1 MKKLLLTWSTASLL
15 ALFYAAC
22 GDDVIHVHND
32 EYAIVDSLD
41 SLVCNSENEGEMALV
56 KSTGVLYACTDGE
69 WTVVNASDAVDL
81 RCKSEPLKDS
91 TGYKIICDGKTIGT
105 VQNGTDG
112 QKGADGKAGQK
123 GADGKAGQNGKEVN
137 VDSVSKVISK
147 KVTDEVIDEVID
159 SLACRVDSSWT
170 DTKASLIN
178 VQISCGSGSS
188 IIQLP
193 TLVPNKN
200 LTKHYKKTVM
210 MRFPYYDNRGM
221 YDYSNTAELTV
232 MEVDS
237 NFERTGKNFVSE
249 LYLSKQTKFTLYQNP
264 NLQIVGHG
272 PEYVSFLAN
281 DVDVT
286 NMMNSYA
293 QFRVRLE
300 RTTSSDN
307 GRGRSSGS
315 EGSSEI
321 VYMAFVN
328 MDDGDTIVVDF
339 VSDYKAARIE
349 TLMKKKGTDFA
360 KASKQANDEI
370 TEALALGKDFHA
382 VEFYMS
388 DSVENNEAFAALSWP
403 MVLSNLESN
412 SSLVSNYNRTYND
425 YRELFAKEGNFNT
438 AINQQFYE
446 WDELDNRILVE
457 YPIFF
462 IDYFVEFFNMGLYW
476 EYEEIPDTLD
486 TYEKFAQHGL
496 KDAYELPACDLKQ
509 DPIYVSQVA
518 GGMFKYFKCNGRSE
532 LWYPIV
538 GFSKFVDEIASSI
551 AGECNDSTAG
561 KFFMIDS
568 VGKPIVAEC
577 NGKSWTRSDDLKSAL
592 CKGKQDG
599 SFVSGVGGRGYV
611 QYFRCVADSTGNM
624 VGDSVGYYEYAIGE
638 QCNAKTKDTLYTIP
652 NDEYFYICDTL
663 SKSFVMVNG
672 LSSSSGMLDTIA
684 RMQLGKCDTAKANE
698 VGTIYVTT
706 QQKAFVACEL
716 NGNGVGLWREADPTE
731 VVFGVCTDSLMKA
744 SAIYKLDEY
753 EWDESYLTKKEHY
766 KCDCDY
772 VWEETAVGE
781 ATVSVRSYQDCRWV
795 VAGDLD
801 LKLNKAC
808 NSSIVDTV
816 VTSGNDEY
824 TCDQIEKHIGSSSS
838 IHRDW
843 NQVDPDRECPR
854 IVAPNGG
861 APWLYDDPCDKPC
874 NYAGKTYYYSQK
886 TEKWIT
892 LAQGETCVSIKNY
905 CAENKQ
911 ELEKEVCT
919 TRATSECF
927 TMTATV
933 CLVKDT
939 IHKETLMEGITYSDS
954 GSSSTAYRTGEELC
968 NARVTGS
975 NDASYRSNNVDYSN
989 DKKDYVLFLPGYTM
1003 NGVVLPEV
1011 FKIYRDSSSSRVVCG
1026 RQTDV
1031 QNVCTAL
1038 HGSLFEEYVEEMS
1051 CDHPCEYNGATY
1063 YYNFR
1068 KSKWQTLA
1076 EMGLTTCPS
1085 MEDYCDDHNSLG
1097 VTCSAFSV
1105 CFDFQTDVC
1114 QFEDG
1119 TDCDCDDEDDTEN
1132 GCDWVTVT
1140 PPSYCG
1146 KSLTCSYPFMQMEAT
1161 CEEESGTWQTQI

>member
-1 MKKLLLTWSTASLL
+1 MKKLLLTWSSASLL

-91 TGYKIICDGKTIGT
+91 TGYKIICDGETIGT
-105 VQNGTDG
+105 VLNGTDG
-112 QKGADGKAGQK
+112 KKGTDGKAGQK
-123 GADGKAGQNGKEVN
+123 GSDGKAGQNGKEVN

-147 KVTDEVIDEVID
+147 KVTDEVID

-170 DTKASLIN
+170 DTKESLIN
-178 VQISCGSGSS
+178 VKISCGSGSS

-210 MRFPYYDNRGM
+210 VRFPYFYTGE
-221 YDYSNTAELTV
+221 SVAGFGNTAELTV

-237 NFERTGKNFVSE
+237 SFERTGKNFVSE
-249 LYLSKQTKFTLYQNP
+249 LYLSKQTKFTMYQNP
-264 NLQIVGHG
+264 NLDIMGGFVN
-272 PEYVSFLAN
+272 FLAN
-281 DVDVT
+281 DIDVT

-307 GRGRSSGS
+307 GRGRSFGS

-388 DSVENNEAFAALSWP
+388 DSVENNEAFAAISWP
-403 MVLSNLESN
+403 MVLSNLESR
-412 SSLVSNYNRTYND
+412 SGLVFNYNRTYND

-446 WDELDNRILVE
+446 LDERYHSILVE

-462 IDYFVEFFNMGLYW
+462 IDYFVEYFNMDLYW

-518 GGMFKYFKCNGRSE
+518 GGLFKYFKCNGRSE

-592 CKGKQDG
+592 CKGKQEG
-599 SFVSGVGGRGYV
+599 SFVSGVGGRSYV

-624 VGDSVGYYEYAIGE
+624 VGDSVDYYEYAIGE

-753 EWDESYLTKKEHY
+753 EWYDSYWTKKEHY
-766 KCDCDY
+766 KCDCDA
-772 VWEETAVGE
+772 VEEEIADGE
-781 ATVSVRSYQDCRWV
+781 TTSTKRSYVNCRWT

-808 NSSIVDTV
+808 NSSIIDSVAS
-816 VTSGNDEY
+816 SGDDDYICNEGF
-824 TCDQIEKHIGSSSS
+824 EGSAY
-838 IHRDW
+838 RTWEQAD
-843 NQVDPDRECPR
+843 
-854 IVAPNGG
+854 PNGKCPAIAAPDG
-861 APWLYDDPCDKPC
+861 GEPWLDEPCDNPC
-874 NYAGKTYYYSQK
+874 AYAGKTYYYSLK
-886 TEKWIT
+886 SGKWIT
-892 LAQGETCVSIKNY
+892 LGKNETCKPIRGENDDEGDDSYCASANDNSLFVVKDSVHIDEVMVAFLNTSGSKVCENGKTVCENKANGSSTYEGPYAVMSENNDFFTFADGASIKGFALPEY
-905 CAENKQ
+905 YIVEQ
-911 ELEKEVCT
+911 
-919 TRATSECF
+919 TRAQIGYMCTR
-927 TMTATV
+927 V
-933 CLVKDT
+933 
-939 IHKETLMEGITYSDS
+939 S
-954 GSSSTAYRTGEELC
+954 GVQEVC
-968 NARVTGS
+968 NARNRLLV
-975 NDASYRSNNVDYSN
+975 
-989 DKKDYVLFLPGYTM
+989 
-1003 NGVVLPEV
+1003 
-1011 FKIYRDSSSSRVVCG
+1011 
-1026 RQTDV
+1026 
-1031 QNVCTAL
+1031 
-1038 HGSLFEEYVEEMS
+1038 EEYGESS
-1051 CDHPCEYNGATY
+1051 CEHPCVYEGETY
-1063 YYNFR
+1063 YYNFNE
-1068 KSKWQTLA
+1068 KVGDNKYGKWMTLA
-1076 EMGLTTCPS
+1076 EMGLTECPAV
-1085 MEDYCDDHNSLG
+1085 EDYCDDHNSLG
-1097 VTCSAFSV
+1097 VTCSAFNV
-1105 CFDFQTDVC
+1105 CFDFQEQEC

-1119 TDCDCDDEDDTEN
+1119 SPCDCYDEDDAEN
-1132 GCDWVTVT
+1132 GCESVKVEQ
-1140 PPSYCG
+1140 PSYCAEE
-1146 KSLTCSYPFMQMEAT
+1146 SLTCSYPFTRIEVT
-1161 CEEESGTWQTQI
+1161 CEMESGTWQTRN

>member
-1 MKKLLLTWSTASLL
+1 MMKKLLLTWSSASLL

-91 TGYKIICDGKTIGT
+91 TGYKIICDGKTIGI

-123 GADGKAGQNGKEVN
+123 GPDGKAGQNGKEVN

-147 KVTDEVIDEVID
+147 KVTDEVID

-170 DTKASLIN
+170 DTKESLIN

-210 MRFPYYDNRGM
+210 VRFPQDIDDHEDDEEIQNMMSFG
-221 YDYSNTAELTV
+221 STAELTI

-237 NFERTGKNFVSE
+237 SFERTGKNFVSE
-249 LYLSKQTKFTLYQNP
+249 LYLSKTKNLTIYQNP
-264 NLQIVGHG
+264 NLEQEQMNVLFLVG
-272 PEYVSFLAN
+272 

-293 QFRVRLE
+293 QFRVRL
-300 RTTSSDN
+300 D
-307 GRGRSSGS
+307 RSTVSGDRRS
-315 EGSSEI
+315 VSSEKTAEM
-321 VYMAFVN
+321 VYMAFVD

-349 TLMKKKGTDFA
+349 TLMKKKGANFA
-360 KASKQANDEI
+360 KVSKQANDEI

-382 VEFYMS
+382 VDFYMS
-388 DSVENNEAFAALSWP
+388 DSIEANEGMAAIMWP
-403 MVLSNLESN
+403 MLLAMYEMRGGPEYD
-412 SSLVSNYNRTYND
+412 YNKVYND
-425 YRELFAKEGNFNT
+425 YRELFGKEGNFKK
-438 AINQQFYE
+438 AINEPFFGSKQV
-446 WDELDNRILVE
+446 VE

-462 IDYFVEFFNMGLYW
+462 IDYFMLFGYQFSAMKL
-476 EYEEIPDTLD
+476 
-486 TYEKFAQHGL
+486 FQHGL
-496 KDAYELPACDLKQ
+496 KDAYELPACNLKQ
-509 DPIYVSQVA
+509 DSIYVSQVT
-518 GGMFKYFKCNGRSE
+518 GGMFKYFKCNGRAEVWS
-532 LWYPIV
+532 PIMYF
-538 GFSKFVDEIASSI
+538 GRNVDEIASSI
-551 AGECNDSTAG
+551 AGECNDTTAG

-568 VGKPIVAEC
+568 MGTSIVAEC
-577 NGKSWTRSDDLKSAL
+577 NGQNWTRSYDLKSAL
-592 CKGKQDG
+592 CKGKQEG
-599 SFVSGVGGRGYV
+599 SYVSGVGGRGSV
-611 QYFRCVADSTGNM
+611 QYFRCTADSTGNI
-624 VGDSVGYYEYAIGE
+624 VGDSVGYYEFAIGE
-638 QCNAKTKDTLYTIP
+638 QCNDKAKDTLYTIP
-652 NDEYFYICDTL
+652 NEESFFICDTL

-684 RMQLGKCDTAKANE
+684 RMQLGKCDSAKVNE
-698 VGTIYVTT
+698 VGTIYETT
-706 QQKAFVACEL
+706 KDQNFVVCKF
-716 NGNGVGLWREADPTE
+716 NDNGVGKWLRADPTE
-731 VVFGVCTDSLMKA
+731 VVFGVCTETLMKT
-744 SAIYKLDEY
+744 SAIYKLDEM
-753 EWDESYLTKKEHY
+753 EWVMSMMTGKEHY
-766 KCDCDY
+766 KCDCD
-772 VWEETAVGE
+772 VVEEETADGE
-781 ATVSVRSYQDCRWV
+781 VTVAKRSYVNCRWTI
-795 VAGDLD
+795 AGNLD

-808 NSSIVDTV
+808 NSSIIDTV
-816 VTSGNDEY
+816 VSSGNDEY
-824 TCDQIEKHIGSSSS
+824 TCDQIEEYIGSSSS

-861 APWLYDDPCDKPC
+861 EPWLGEPCDKPC

-892 LAQGETCVSIKNY
+892 LAQGETCVSIKDY

-939 IHKETLMEGITYSDS
+939 IHKEALMEEIVYPTSA
-954 GSSSTAYRTGEELC
+954 SSAAVFRTDEELC

-975 NDASYRSNNVDYSN
+975 NDASYQSNNVDYSN

-1011 FKIYRDSSSSRVVCG
+1011 FKIYRDSLSSRVVCG

-1063 YYNFR
+1063 YYNFI
-1068 KSKWQTLA
+1068 KAKWKTLA
-1076 EMGLTTCPS
+1076 EMGMTECPS
-1085 MEDYCDDHNSLG
+1085 MEDYCDMNNSQNQE
-1097 VTCSAFSV
+1097 CSSMPS
-1105 CFDFQTDVC
+1105 CSECTEECIEED
-1114 QFEDG
+1114 EDG
-1119 TDCDCDDEDDTEN
+1119 ECIEFGPCTNCVNDEEGWICKD
-1132 GCDWVTVT
+1132 
-1140 PPSYCG
+1140 
-1146 KSLTCSYPFMQMEAT
+1146 YPFSQISNPYCMG
-1161 CEEESGTWQTQI
+1161 GTWQTQN

>member
-1 MKKLLLTWSTASLL
+1 MMKKLLLTWSAASLL

-210 MRFPYYDNRGM
+210 VRFPYFDNRGM
-221 YDYSNTAELTV
+221 YSHGNTAELTV

-264 NLQIVGHG
+264 NLQIDDEL
-272 PEYVSFLAN
+272 EYVSFLAN

-307 GRGRSSGS
+307 GRGRSFGS

-403 MVLSNLESN
+403 MVLSNLESR
-412 SSLVSNYNRTYND
+412 SGLVSNYNRTYAD
-425 YRELFAKEGNFNT
+425 YRDLFAKEGNFNT

-446 WDELDNRILVE
+446 WDERDNMILVE

-462 IDYFVEFFNMGLYW
+462 IDYFVEFSNMGLYW
-476 EYEEIPDTLD
+476 EYDEIPDTLD

-592 CKGKQDG
+592 CKGKQEG

-753 EWDESYLTKKEHY
+753 EWDDSYLTKKEHY

-772 VWEETAVGE
+772 VWEETADGE
-781 ATVSVRSYQDCRWV
+781 VTVAKRSYVNCHWT
-795 VAGDLD
+795 VADNLD

-808 NSSIVDTV
+808 NSSIIDSVAS
-816 VTSGNDEY
+816 SGDDEY
-824 TCDQIEKHIGSSSS
+824 TCDQIEKYIGGSSS
-838 IHRDW
+838 IHRVW

-861 APWLYDDPCDKPC
+861 EPWLNEPCDKPC
-874 NYAGKTYYYSQK
+874 NYAGKTYYYSLK
-886 TEKWIT
+886 SGKWIT
-892 LAQGETCVSIKNY
+892 LGKNETCKPIRGENDDEGDDSYCASANDNSLFFVKDSVHIDEVMVAFLNSSGSRVCENGETVCENKANGFYTYEGSYAVMSENNDFFTFADGASIKGFALPEY
-905 CAENKQ
+905 YIVEQTRAQVGYICTRVSGVQ
-911 ELEKEVCT
+911 EVCT
-919 TRATSECF
+919 ARNRL
-927 TMTATV
+927 
-933 CLVKDT
+933 LVD
-939 IHKETLMEGITYSDS
+939 EYGE
-954 GSSSTAYRTGEELC
+954 SSCE
-968 NARVTGS
+968 
-975 NDASYRSNNVDYSN
+975 
-989 DKKDYVLFLPGYTM
+989 
-1003 NGVVLPEV
+1003 
-1011 FKIYRDSSSSRVVCG
+1011 
-1026 RQTDV
+1026 
-1031 QNVCTAL
+1031 
-1038 HGSLFEEYVEEMS
+1038 
-1051 CDHPCEYNGATY
+1051 HPCEYEGEKY
-1063 YYNFR
+1063 YYNFQH
-1068 KSKWQTLA
+1068 KNNDGTYGKWMTLA
-1076 EMGLTTCPS
+1076 EMGMTECPAV
-1085 MEDYCDDHNSLG
+1085 EDYCDDHNSLG
-1097 VTCSAFSV
+1097 VSCSTYSG

-1119 TDCDCDDEDDTEN
+1119 SECDCDDEDDAEN
-1132 GCDWVTVT
+1132 GCEWVTVT

-1146 KSLTCSYPFMQMEAT
+1146 KSLTCSYPFTRIEAT
-1161 CEEESGTWQTQI
+1161 CEMESGSWMTQN

>member
-1 MKKLLLTWSTASLL
+1 MMKKLLLSGSVASML
-15 ALFYAAC
+15 ALFFAAC

-32 EYAIVDSLD
+32 EYAIVESLD
-41 SLVCNSENEGEMALV
+41 SLVCDESNDGEMALV
-56 KSTGVLYACTDGE
+56 KSTGVLYSCTNGE

-112 QKGADGKAGQK
+112 KKGADGKAGQK

-147 KVTDEVIDEVID
+147 KVTDEVID

-210 MRFPYYDNRGM
+210 VRFPYLGNRGM
-221 YDYSNTAELTV
+221 YGHSNTAELTV

-249 LYLSKQTKFTLYQNP
+249 LYLSKQTKFTTYQNP
-264 NLQIVGHG
+264 NLQIDKA
-272 PEYVSFLAN
+272 EYVSFLAN

-307 GRGRSSGS
+307 GRGRSFGS
-315 EGSSEI
+315 EESSEI

-339 VSDYKAARIE
+339 MSDYKAARIE

-388 DSVENNEAFAALSWP
+388 DSVESNEDFAALSWP

-412 SSLVSNYNRTYND
+412 SGLVSNYNRTYAD
-425 YRELFAKEGNFNT
+425 YRDLFAKEGNFNT

-446 WDELDNRILVE
+446 LDERYNRILVE

-462 IDYFVEFFNMGLYW
+462 IDYFVEYFNMGLYW

-592 CKGKQDG
+592 CKGKQEG

-706 QQKAFVACEL
+706 QQKAFFVCEL

-731 VVFGVCTDSLMKA
+731 VVFGVCTETLMKT

-753 EWDESYLTKKEHY
+753 EWEMSTMTGKEHY
-766 KCDCDY
+766 KCDCD
-772 VWEETAVGE
+772 VVEEETADGE
-781 ATVSVRSYQDCRWV
+781 VTVAKRSYVNCRWI
-795 VAGDLD
+795 VAGNLD

-808 NSSIVDTV
+808 NSSIIDTV
-816 VTSGNDEY
+816 VSSGNDEY
-824 TCDQIEKHIGSSSS
+824 TCDQIEEYIGSSSS

-861 APWLYDDPCDKPC
+861 TPWLYDDPCDKPC
-874 NYAGKTYYYSQK
+874 NYAGKTYYYSLK
-886 TEKWIT
+886 SGKWIT
-892 LAQGETCVSIKNY
+892 LAQGETCVSIKDY

-939 IHKETLMEGITYSDS
+939 IHKEALMEEIVYPTSA
-954 GSSSTAYRTGEELC
+954 SSAAVFRTDEELC

-975 NDASYRSNNVDYSN
+975 NDASYQSNNVDYSN

-1011 FKIYRDSSSSRVVCG
+1011 FKVYHDSSSSRVVCG

-1068 KSKWQTLA
+1068 KAKWQTLA

-1085 MEDYCDDHNSLG
+1085 MEDYCDMNNSQNQE
-1097 VTCSAFSV
+1097 CSSMPS
-1105 CFDFQTDVC
+1105 CSECTEECIEED
-1114 QFEDG
+1114 EDG
-1119 TDCDCDDEDDTEN
+1119 ECIEFGPCTNCVNDEEGWICKD
-1132 GCDWVTVT
+1132 
-1140 PPSYCG
+1140 
-1146 KSLTCSYPFMQMEAT
+1146 YPFSQISNPYCMD
-1161 CEEESGTWQTQI
+1161 GTWMTQN

>member
-1 MKKLLLTWSTASLL
+1 MMKKLLLTWSTASLL

-210 MRFPYYDNRGM
+210 VRFPYFYGE
-221 YDYSNTAELTV
+221 SVIGFGNTAELTV

-237 NFERTGKNFVSE
+237 SFERTGKNFVSE
-249 LYLSKQTKFTLYQNP
+249 LYLSKQTKFTMYQNP
-264 NLQIVGHG
+264 NLNIMGGFVN
-272 PEYVSFLAN
+272 FLAN
-281 DVDVT
+281 DIDVT

-339 VSDYKAARIE
+339 VSDYKAARIQ
-349 TLMKKKGTDFA
+349 TLMKQKNADFA

-370 TEALALGKDFHA
+370 TEALALGKDFYA

-388 DSVENNEAFAALSWP
+388 DSIELNEASAALSWP
-403 MVLSNLESN
+403 VVLSQLEPRFE
-412 SSLVSNYNRTYND
+412 LGFNYNRTYAD
-425 YRELFAKEGNFNT
+425 YRTLFAKEGNFKT
-438 AINQQFYE
+438 AINQPFFE
-446 WDELDNRILVE
+446 DDGVSE
-457 YPIFF
+457 YPLFF
-462 IDYFVEFFNMGLYW
+462 IDYFFMSSSMS
-476 EYEEIPDTLD
+476 LD
-486 TYEKFAQHGL
+486 GTGVGFDSKFIQHGL
-496 KDAYELPACDLKQ
+496 KDAYELPVCNLKQ
-509 DPIYVSQVA
+509 DPIYVSQVT
-518 GGMFKYFKCNGRSE
+518 GGMFKYFRCNGRAEVWS
-532 LWYPIV
+532 PIV
-538 GFSKFVDEIASSI
+538 YFGRDVNEIASSI
-551 AGECNDSTAG
+551 AGECNDSTTG

-568 VGKPIVAEC
+568 MGTSIVAEC

-663 SKSFVMVNG
+663 SKSFVMVDG

-731 VVFGVCTDSLMKA
+731 AVFGVCTETLMKT

-753 EWDESYLTKKEHY
+753 EWEMSTMTGKEHY
-766 KCDCDY
+766 KCDCD
-772 VWEETAVGE
+772 VVEEETANGD
-781 ATVSVRSYQDCRWV
+781 TTSTKRSYVNCRWI

-808 NSSIVDTV
+808 NSSIVDTI

-861 APWLYDDPCDKPC
+861 EPWLNEPCDKPC

-927 TMTATV
+927 TMTAIV

-939 IHKETLMEGITYSDS
+939 IHKETLMERITYSDS

-975 NDASYRSNNVDYSN
+975 NDASYQSNNVDYSN
-989 DKKDYVLFLPGYTM
+989 DNKDYVLFLPGYTM

-1011 FKIYRDSSSSRVVCG
+1011 FKVYRDSSSSRVVCG

-1038 HGSLFEEYVEEMS
+1038 HGSLFEEIVEEMS

-1085 MEDYCDDHNSLG
+1085 MGDFCDEHNTVNMECSVLPSCDD
-1097 VTCSAFSV
+1097 
-1105 CFDFQTDVC
+1105 C
-1114 QFEDG
+1114 QEE
-1119 TDCDCDDEDDTEN
+1119 CD
-1132 GCDWVTVT
+1132 
-1140 PPSYCG
+1140 
-1146 KSLTCSYPFMQMEAT
+1146 
-1161 CEEESGTWQTQI
+1161 EESGECNMVCPQECIEDDQLYNWYCPDYPFTESTPFCMDGQWWTQV

>member
-1 MKKLLLTWSTASLL
+1 MKKLFLTWSAASLL
-15 ALFYAAC
+15 ALFYTAC

-41 SLVCNSENEGEMALV
+41 SLACNSENEGEMALV

-69 WTVVNASDAVDL
+69 WSVVNASEAVDL

-112 QKGADGKAGQK
+112 KNGADGKAGTDGKAGQK
-123 GADGKAGQNGKEVN
+123 GTDGKAGQNGKEVN
-137 VDSVSKVISK
+137 VDSVSKAVSK
-147 KVTDEVIDEVID
+147 KVTDSVIDTLTEVLVD
-159 SLACRVDSSWT
+159 SLSCRVDSSWT
-170 DTKASLIN
+170 DTKESLIN
-178 VQISCGSGSS
+178 VQISCGSASS

-210 MRFPYYDNRGM
+210 VRFPYFDDESVVGFG
-221 YDYSNTAELTV
+221 NTAELTV

-237 NFERTGKNFVSE
+237 SFERTGKNFVSE
-249 LYLSKQTKFTLYQNP
+249 LYFSKRTKFTMYQNP
-264 NLQIVGHG
+264 NLDIMSGFVN
-272 PEYVSFLAN
+272 FLAN
-281 DVDVT
+281 DIDVT

-293 QFRVRLE
+293 QFRVRLD
-300 RTTSSDN
+300 RGMRFDD
-307 GRGRSSGS
+307 GRSQSSGETS
-315 EGSSEI
+315 EV

-339 VSDYKAARIE
+339 VSDYKAARIQ
-349 TLMKKKGTDFA
+349 TLMKQKNADFA

-370 TEALALGKDFHA
+370 TEALALGKDFYA

-388 DSVENNEAFAALSWP
+388 DSIELNEAYAALSWP
-403 MVLSNLESN
+403 VVLSQLESRFD
-412 SSLVSNYNRTYND
+412 SEFNYNRTYAD
-425 YRELFAKEGNFNT
+425 YRALFAKEGNFKT
-438 AINQQFYE
+438 AINQPFFE
-446 WDELDNRILVE
+446 GDGASE
-457 YPIFF
+457 YPLFF
-462 IDYFVEFFNMGLYW
+462 IDYFFMNSNSSMSLDETGVGSYSKFF
-476 EYEEIPDTLD
+476 
-486 TYEKFAQHGL
+486 QHGL
-496 KDAYELPACDLKQ
+496 KDAYELPACNLKQ
-509 DPIYVSQVA
+509 DPIYVSQVT
-518 GGMFKYFKCNGRSE
+518 GGMFKYFRCNGRAEVWS
-532 LWYPIV
+532 PIV
-538 GFSKFVDEIASSI
+538 YFGRNVDEIASSI
-551 AGECNDSTAG
+551 AGECNDSTTG

-568 VGKPIVAEC
+568 MGTSIVAEC
-577 NGKSWTRSDDLKSAL
+577 NGKYWARSYDLKSAL
-592 CKGKQDG
+592 CKGKQEG
-599 SFVSGVGGRGYV
+599 SYVSGVGGRGYA
-611 QYFRCVADSTGNM
+611 QYFRCVADTAGNI
-624 VGDSVGYYEYAIGE
+624 VGDSVDYYEYAIGE

-652 NDEYFYICDTL
+652 NSESFFICDT
-663 SKSFVMVNG
+663 SRKSFVSVYNI
-672 LSSSSGMLDTIA
+672 DTIA
-684 RMQLGKCDTAKANE
+684 RMQLGECDSAKANE
-698 VGTIYVTT
+698 VGTFYTYV
-706 QQKAFVACEL
+706 QYSNFAVCKL
-716 NGNGVGLWREADPTE
+716 DDNGKGKWLFADPTE
-731 VVFGVCTDSLMKA
+731 VVFGVCTETLMKT
-744 SAIYKLDEY
+744 SAIYKLDEV
-753 EWDESYLTKKEHY
+753 EWEMSTMTGKEHY
-766 KCDCDY
+766 KCDCDA
-772 VWEETAVGE
+772 VEEETANGD
-781 ATVSVRSYQDCRWV
+781 TTSTKRSYVNCRWI

-824 TCDQIEKHIGSSSS
+824 TCDQIEEYIGSSSS

-861 APWLYDDPCDKPC
+861 TPWLYDDPCDKPC
-874 NYAGKTYYYSQK
+874 NYAGKMYYYSQK

-892 LAQGETCVSIKNY
+892 LAQGETCVSIKDY
-905 CAENKQ
+905 CAENAQ
-911 ELEKEVCT
+911 ELEKEVCPT
-919 TRATSECF
+919 RATRATSECF
-927 TMTATV
+927 TRTATV

-939 IHKETLMEGITYSDS
+939 IHKEALMEEIVYPTSA
-954 GSSSTAYRTGEELC
+954 SSAAVFRTGEELC
-968 NARVTGS
+968 NALWTNP
-975 NDASYRSNNVDYSN
+975 NDASYQTENIDYSN
-989 DKKDYVLFLPGYTM
+989 DNKDYVLFLPGYTM

-1051 CDHPCEYNGATY
+1051 CDHPCEYEGEKY
-1063 YYNFR
+1063 YYNFQH
-1068 KSKWQTLA
+1068 KNNDGTYGKWMTLA

-1119 TDCDCDDEDDTEN
+1119 TDCDCDDEDDAEN

-1146 KSLTCSYPFMQMEAT
+1146 KSLTCSYPFLRIEAT
-1161 CEEESGTWQTQI
+1161 CEEESGSWLTQN